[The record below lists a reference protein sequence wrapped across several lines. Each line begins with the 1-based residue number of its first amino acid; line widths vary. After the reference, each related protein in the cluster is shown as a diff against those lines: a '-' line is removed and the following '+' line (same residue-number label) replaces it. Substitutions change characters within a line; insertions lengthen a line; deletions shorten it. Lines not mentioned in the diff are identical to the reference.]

1 MGFTVYDG
9 IYAYAKEAVS
19 GLYLN
24 CKTSIFN
31 NPKYQI
37 YTPKGMATQVR
48 QFDAGKAGT
57 YSKTHGWQQ
66 SYGGGRGVEWKSYA
80 APFDRAKVLRV
91 DIMDELQSYANGM
104 TPSIDLLN
112 WDFFNNQMP
121 AEIDAANIATF
132 YNRVPDANKHGS
144 DETNYATDQDSIL
157 NTILNLEN
165 DIYNS
170 GYDGKSVLFMRSK
183 VYTAF
188 QKAVINKYGLASGAM
203 LNKKTMT
210 VNIDSELGALI
221 TDNDGMLSVD
231 VAIYEFGRFYIMEMP
246 DDRMYNL
253 ITMLD
258 GTSTGQE
265 DGGYVPDESDEDF
278 ALIDLLAVP
287 YVAAFVNTRHVINN
301 FIVPAALIDSNKA
314 QLELAGLNGKMFGN
328 IEIGSAGINQKGSD
342 FEYDIRIIYG
352 GDIFDN
358 RKRNCFVVQHSG
370 SEPTPTPKYETLT
383 VNCNS
388 TVAAGGSIP
397 VTLTGDGAAVTI
409 DDNVTFTTVA
419 GTGTGNV
426 SVSKGAAT
434 FTGGTA
440 GTVTIVAAAG
450 GAIGTKEVT
459 VTSE

>member
-9 IYAYAKEAVS
+9 IYAYAKEAIS
-19 GLYLN
+19 GLYQS
-24 CKTSIFN
+24 CKTAIFN

-37 YTPKGMATQVR
+37 YTPKGMSTMVR
-48 QFDAGKAGT
+48 QYDAGKAGT
-57 YSKTHGWQQ
+57 YSKVHGWQQ
-66 SYGGGRGVEWKSYA
+66 SYGGGRGVEWKAYT
-80 APFDRAKVLRV
+80 APFDRAKVLKV

-112 WDFFNNQMP
+112 DDFFNNKIP

-132 YNRVPDANKHGS
+132 YNRIPDANKHGS
-144 DETNYATDQDSIL
+144 DETDYATDVDSIL
-157 NTILNLEN
+157 HTIIQLGN

-170 GYDGKSVLFMRSK
+170 GYDGKSVLFMRSS
-183 VYTAF
+183 VYTNF
-188 QKAVINKYGLASGAM
+188 QNAIIKNNGLASGAM
-203 LNKKTMT
+203 LNKRTMT
-210 VNIDSELGALI
+210 VNIDSKLGALI
-221 TDNDGMLSVD
+221 ADNDGMLSVD
-231 VAIYEFGRFYIMEMP
+231 VEIDEFGNFYVMKMP
-246 DDRMYNL
+246 DNRMYNL

-258 GTSTGQE
+258 GTSVGQE
-265 DGGYVPDESDEDF
+265 EGGYVPDEADEDF

-301 FIVPAALIDSNKA
+301 FIVPAVLVDSNKA

-342 FEYDIRIIYG
+342 FEYDIRVIYG

-358 RKRNCFVVQHSG
+358 RRRNCFVVQHSG

-383 VNCNS
+383 VNCDS
-388 TVAAGGSIP
+388 TVAASASIP

-409 DDNVTFTTVA
+409 DDNVTFTTVP
-419 GTGTGNV
+419 GTGTGSV
-426 SVSKGAAT
+426 SVSKGTAT
-434 FTGGTA
+434 FTGSTA

-459 VTSE
+459 VTSK